1 MRPAAQLSRSSNR
14 ELKIF
19 LAPSANYIN
28 TAPKAGQRKKETG
41 SGEREKVRER
51 EKENKREKEEQ
62 GQCIQMSA

>member
-41 SGEREKVRER
+41 SGREKEREREKV
-51 EKENKREKEEQ
+51 NKREKEEQ